1 MQQFSLT
8 PFEPLKSVIFE
19 EFQGDRLQC
28 PGRGGYLVEYVDA
41 VGVAIDHPLNA
52 ADLTR
57 GAPQPLWKLG
67 FSFSVTRDVATFR
80 TPRRPLYPG
89 AVRIAIPQGGIVRD
103 PWPTAL
109 AGRKV
114 REVSGVAALIG
125 LGSMALVA
133 LVGIF
138 GLWGAH
144 RWLNVGRAI
153 DPAGLP
159 YLSGFPPAAHALSR
173 YHVRW
178 YPLTLLF
185 LAFDVEM
192 LFMYPWAVVVAEVGA
207 SAVIEM
213 FVFLALLMA
222 GVVWAYR
229 EGALRWV

>member
-1 MQQFSLT
+1 M
-8 PFEPLKSVIFE
+8 
-19 EFQGDRLQC
+19 
-28 PGRGGYLVEYVDA
+28 
-41 VGVAIDHPLNA
+41 
-52 ADLTR
+52 
-57 GAPQPLWKLG
+57 
-67 FSFSVTRDVATFR
+67 
-80 TPRRPLYPG
+80 
-89 AVRIAIPQGGIVRD
+89 
-103 PWPTAL
+103 TAL
-109 AGRKV
+109 
-114 REVSGVAALIG
+114 LG

-133 LVGIF
+133 MAGIA

-144 RWLNVGRAI
+144 RWLTGSQDI
-153 DPAGLP
+153 DPAVLP

-192 LFMYPWAVVVAEVGA
+192 LFMYPWALVVAEVGA

-222 GVVWAYR
+222 GVLWAYR